1 MMMAQI
7 LDFILCIWAFFK
19 PIKSVKYS
27 MNQTTRCDTN
37 GFTLD
42 YYEDEIGVPFINENN
57 TYNNN
62 IVNSFGSHPNCPCCG
77 KVIHFNNQ
85 TTYACNGREFC
96 SSNCCK
102 KFSREDLIHNNGF
115 YNSPVVEAIANRRV
129 IHYI

>member
-1 MMMAQI
+1 MMMSQI

-27 MNQTTRCDTN
+27 MNQTTCYDTN
-37 GFTLD
+37 GFTPD
-42 YYEDEIGVPFINENN
+42 YYQDESSLLLINENN
-57 TYNNN
+57 TYNNERIN
-62 IVNSFGSHPNCPCCG
+62 CMGSHPNCPCCG